1 MKKCVRNVQ
10 ERNIVVTDRN
20 KKMGEKT
27 MKILIIGGV
36 AAGTKTA
43 AKLKREDRSAEVTV
57 ITKDRDIS
65 YAGCGLPYYV
75 GGLIE
80 NREELIVNTPAKY
93 AGLTGVEVK
102 TGKEA
107 IALCVDKK
115 EVIVK
120 DVETGA
126 EEAYGYDK
134 LVLTVGASPAKLPI
148 EGTDL
153 SGVFQMRTPDDA
165 ENIRSYVEENQ
176 VKKAVVI
183 GAGFIGLEVAENLK
197 AKGVQV
203 TVIDFASQILPNIV
217 DAEVAV
223 YAKKHLLKEGIRLI
237 TGTKADAIM
246 GNDHVTGVKTSAGLL
261 RCELLI
267 MAAGIRPNTDFLQD
281 SGLEMFKGT
290 ILVDKTMKTNLE
302 DVYAA
307 GDCVMV
313 TNRITG
319 KPQWSP
325 MGSSANLEGRTL
337 AQVLT
342 GTKKEYPGVLGT
354 GVVKLPNLN
363 IGRTGLTEEQAKNAG
378 YDVVTVVAPT
388 DDKAH
393 YYPDAGFFITKL
405 IADRES
411 HKLLGVQVLGN
422 GAVDKMVDIAVMGI
436 NMGAVLE
443 DFENADFAYAPPF
456 STAIHPF
463 VQAVYIL
470 LNKINGNLV
479 SMTPAEYAG
488 GKAKDYKVVDVGLT
502 PSIRGA
508 VYVNLSQVNG
518 EIEGLD
524 KEEKLLLVCAKGK
537 RGYFLQ
543 NKLRSYGY
551 KNTVVLE
558 GAQFFNDVKVQHAEN
573 AVSPEEETRVKALG
587 FLRDKTTLDKFNGR
601 VITRNGKI
609 TADEARTIAE
619 AAEMFGSGEVTM
631 TSRLTME
638 IQGVPFDNI
647 EPLREYLMQAGLE
660 TGGTGSKVRPVVSCK
675 GTTCQYGLIDTFGLS
690 EEIHERFFHGYSD
703 VKLPHKFKI
712 AVGGCPNNCV
722 KPDLNDLGIIGQR
735 IPQVDMEKCR
745 GCKICRVEKNC
756 PINVAKVVDGKIVID
771 ENSCNHCGRCI
782 GKCPFNAFE
791 DYTNGYRIYIGGRW
805 GKKVAQGRYLEKV
818 FTDKEEV
825 LSVVE
830 KAILL
835 FREQGITGERF
846 ADTVARIGFENVQE
860 QLLGDELLS
869 RKEENIK
876 AQKHLKG
883 GATC

>member
-223 YAKKHLLKEGIRLI
+223 YAKKHLLKEGIRVI

-543 NKLRSYGY
+543 NRLRSYGY

-619 AAEMFGSGEVTM
+619 AAELFGSGEVTM

>member
-107 IALCVDKK
+107 IALCADKK

-223 YAKKHLLKEGIRLI
+223 YAKKHLLKEGIRVI

-479 SMTPAEYAG
+479 SMTPAEYAA

-543 NKLRSYGY
+543 NRLRSYGY

-690 EEIHERFFHGYSD
+690 EEIHERFFHGYANM
-703 VKLPHKFKI
+703 KLPHKFKI

>member
-1 MKKCVRNVQ
+1 
-10 ERNIVVTDRN
+10 
-20 KKMGEKT
+20 

-107 IALCVDKK
+107 IALCADKK

-223 YAKKHLLKEGIRLI
+223 YAKKHLLKEGIRVI

-354 GVVKLPNLN
+354 GVVKLPNLY

-479 SMTPAEYAG
+479 SMTPAEYAA

-543 NKLRSYGY
+543 NRLRSYGY

-619 AAEMFGSGEVTM
+619 AAELFGSGEVTM

-690 EEIHERFFHGYSD
+690 EEIHERFFHGYAN

>member
-1 MKKCVRNVQ
+1 
-10 ERNIVVTDRN
+10 
-20 KKMGEKT
+20 MGEKT

-107 IALCVDKK
+107 IALCADKK

-197 AKGVQV
+197 AKGIQV

-223 YAKKHLLKEGIRLI
+223 YAKKHLLKEGIRVI

-479 SMTPAEYAG
+479 SMTPAEYAA

-543 NKLRSYGY
+543 NRLRSYGY

-573 AVSPEEETRVKALG
+573 TVSPEEETRVKALG

-619 AAEMFGSGEVTM
+619 AAELFGSGEVTM

-690 EEIHERFFHGYSD
+690 EEIHERFFHGYAN

>member
-1 MKKCVRNVQ
+1 MKVL
-10 ERNIVVTDRN
+10 IV
-20 KKMGEKT
+20 
-27 MKILIIGGV
+27 GGV

-43 AKLKREDRSAEVTV
+43 AKLKREDRNAEVVV
-57 ITKDRDIS
+57 ITKDKDIS

-80 NREELIVNTPAKY
+80 SRDELIVNTPQKY

-107 IALCVDKK
+107 VGLDADRKQLTVRDT
-115 EVIVK
+115 
-120 DVETGA
+120 ETGT
-126 EEAYGYDK
+126 EEVCSYDK
-134 LVLTVGASPAKLPI
+134 LVLAVGASPAVLPVP
-148 EGTDL
+148 GTDKQ
-153 SGVFQMRTPDDA
+153 GVFKMRTPDDA
-165 ENIRSYVEENQ
+165 IEIRSYAEEHQ

-183 GAGFIGLEVAENLK
+183 GAGFIGLEAAENLK
-197 AKGVQV
+197 AKGIQV
-203 TVIDFASQILPNIV
+203 TVIDFASQILPNIL
-217 DAEVAV
+217 DEEMAA
-223 YAKKHLLKEGIRLI
+223 YAKKHLLKEGIRVI
-237 TGTKADAIM
+237 TGTKAEEILGDSE
-246 GNDHVTGVKTSAGLL
+246 VTGVKTSAGVLG
-261 RCELLI
+261 CELLI
-267 MAAGIRPNTDFLQD
+267 MAAGIRPNTDFLTD
-281 SGLEMFKGT
+281 SGIEMFKGT
-290 ILVDKTMKTNLE
+290 ILVDHTMKTSLE

-325 MGSSANLEGRTL
+325 MGSSANMEGRTL
-337 AQVLT
+337 AQILS
-342 GTKKEYPGVLGT
+342 GKEKTYPGVLGT
-354 GVVKLPNLN
+354 GVIKLPGLN
-363 IGRTGLTEEQAKNAG
+363 IGRTGLTEEQAKEAG
-378 YDVVTVVAPT
+378 YDVVTVLAPT

-393 YYPDAGFFITKL
+393 YYPDSSFFITKM
-405 IADRES
+405 IADKTT
-411 HKLLGVQVLGN
+411 HKLLGVQVFGP

-456 STAIHPF
+456 SAAIHPF
-463 VQAVYIL
+463 VQVVYIL
-470 LNKINGNLV
+470 LNKINGIME
-479 SMTPAEYAG
+479 SMTPAEYAA
-488 GKAKDYKVVDVGLT
+488 GKAKDYKIIDASPAPT
-502 PSIRGA
+502 IRGA
-508 VYVNLSQVNG
+508 VYVDLAKVNG
-518 EIEGLD
+518 EVEGLD

-543 NKLRSYGY
+543 NRLRHYGY
-551 KNTVVLE
+551 KNTKVLE
-558 GAQFFNDVKVQHAEN
+558 GSLFFNDVKVQNIQA
-573 AVSPEEETRVKALG
+573 AVTPEEETRVKALG
-587 FLRDKTTLDKFNGR
+587 FLRDKTTADKFNGR

-609 TADEARTIAE
+609 TAEETRTIAE

-675 GTTCQYGLIDTFGLS
+675 GTTCQYGLIDTFALS
-690 EEIHERFFHGYSD
+690 EEIHERFFHGYAD

-735 IPQVDMEKCR
+735 IPLVDMEKCR
-745 GCKICRVEKNC
+745 GCKICRVENNC
-756 PINVAKVVDGKIVID
+756 PIKVAKVENGKIVID
-771 ENSCNHCGRCI
+771 ENACNHCGRCI
-782 GKCPFNAFE
+782 GKCPFHAFE
-791 DYTNGYRIYIGGRW
+791 NYTNGFRVYIGGRW
-805 GKKVAQGRYLEKV
+805 GKRVAQGRYLDKV

-825 LSVVE
+825 LSIVE

-846 ADTVARIGFENVQE
+846 ADTVARLGFENVQE
-860 QLLGDELLS
+860 QLLADDLLS

>member
-1 MKKCVRNVQ
+1 MRV
-10 ERNIVVTDRN
+10 
-20 KKMGEKT
+20 
-27 MKILIIGGV
+27 LIIGGV

-43 AKLKREDRSAEVTV
+43 AKLKREDRSVEVTV
-57 ITKDRDIS
+57 ITKDKDIS

-80 NREELIVNTPAKY
+80 SRDELIVNTPEKY

-102 TGKEA
+102 TEKEA
-107 IALCVDKK
+107 IALDADKK
-115 EVIVK
+115 EVKVK
-120 DVETGA
+120 DITSG
-126 EEAYGYDK
+126 EEEVYTYDK

-148 EGTDL
+148 EGVNQE
-153 SGVFQMRTPDDA
+153 GVFQMRTPDDA
-165 ENIRSYVEENQ
+165 TNVRSYVEENQ

-197 AKGVQV
+197 AKGIQV
-203 TVIDFASQILPNIV
+203 TVIDFANQVLPNIL
-217 DAEVAV
+217 DKEMAN
-223 YAKKHLLKEGIRLI
+223 YAKKHLLKEGIRVI
-237 TGTKADAIM
+237 TGTKAEAVL
-246 GNDHVTGVKTSAGLL
+246 GNGKVTGVKTSAGLL
-261 RCELLI
+261 TCDLLI
-267 MAAGIRPNTDFLQD
+267 TAAGIRPNTDFLKD
-281 SGLEMFKGT
+281 TGMEMFKGT
-290 ILVDKTMKTNLE
+290 IIVDNTMKTSLE

-313 TNRITG
+313 RNRITG
-319 KPQWSP
+319 QPQWSP
-325 MGSSANLEGRTL
+325 MGSSANMEGRTL
-337 AQVLT
+337 AQILT
-342 GTKKEYPGVLGT
+342 GTKKTYPGVLGT
-354 GVVKLPNLN
+354 GVVKLPGLN
-363 IGRTGLTEEQAKNAG
+363 VGRTGLTEEQAKAAG
-378 YDVVTVVAPT
+378 YDVVTVLAPT

-393 YYPDAGFFITKL
+393 YYPDSEFFITKL
-405 IADRES
+405 IADRET
-411 HKLLGVQVLGN
+411 HKLLGLQTFGP
-422 GAVDKMVDIAVMGI
+422 GAVDKMVDIAAMGI

-463 VQAVYIL
+463 VQVVYIL
-470 LNKINGNLV
+470 LNKINGNII
-479 SMTPAEYAG
+479 SMTPAEYAE
-488 GKAKDYKVVDVGLT
+488 GKAKDYKVVDVGLK

-508 VYVNLSQVNG
+508 VYVDLSKVHG

-524 KEEKLLLVCAKGK
+524 KEDKILLVCAKGK

-543 NKLRSYGY
+543 NRMRFYGY
-551 KNTVVLE
+551 KHTEVLE
-558 GAQFFNDVKVQHAEN
+558 GALFFNDVKVENAES

-587 FLRDKTTLDKFNGR
+587 FLKDKTTLDKFNGR

-609 TADEARTIAE
+609 TADEAKTIGE
-619 AAEMFGSGEVTM
+619 AAEIFGSGEVTM

-675 GTTCQYGLIDTFGLS
+675 GTTCQYGLIDTFALS
-690 EEIHERFFHGYSD
+690 EEIHERFFHGYAD

-745 GCKICRVEKNC
+745 GCRICRVEKNC
-756 PINVAKVVDGKIVID
+756 PINVAKVVDGKISID
-771 ENSCNHCGRCI
+771 EDMCNHCGRCI

-791 DYTNGYRIYIGGRW
+791 SYTNGYRIYVGGRW

-818 FTDKEEV
+818 FPDKEEV

-846 ADTVARIGFENVQE
+846 ADTVARLGFENVQE
-860 QLLGDELLS
+860 QLLANDLLS